1 MEVMFYTEVF
11 GNFGSDEAKEIARL
25 KKELKNSEDALLI
38 FKKQWLFWLEKN
50 GSNL

>member
-38 FKKQWLFWLEKN
+38 LKKAMGILAREEQK
-50 GSNL
+50 